1 MSEVLKGLEVNAE
14 AMAANL
20 ERTHGLV
27 FSEALALHVSRQAA
41 ERLCEQAVREGRSLL
56 EVALADIEVK
66 KRLKKGELEALFL
79 PETQF
84 GAAQATIERVL
95 AEWATARETAA

>member
-1 MSEVLKGLEVNAE
+1 
-14 AMAANL
+14 
-20 ERTHGLV
+20 
-27 FSEALALHVSRQAA
+27 LHVSRQAA